1 MITPEQFS
9 VEAIAERAAAM
20 GWSLVTDETLPPRHQ
35 GKTVIIGPV
44 NISYL
49 DWSDSNRGEDFTL
62 EATTQGHGLWKI
74 HFNSNGNGGLE
85 IIRATSGVGPDRHI
99 RQDGNWMG
107 TDNLGDPNVIAA
119 YFLGS

>member
-1 MITPEQFS
+1 MITSEQFS
-9 VEAIAERAAAM
+9 LKAIAERVEEM

-35 GKTVIIGPV
+35 ERTVAIGSV

-49 DWSDSNRGEDFTL
+49 DWSGSSREDYSL
-62 EATTQGHGLWKI
+62 EAKIPGQGLWKI
-74 HFNSNGNGGLE
+74 HFNKSGDDGLE
-85 IIRATSGVGPDRHI
+85 ITRATYGVGKDRHI